1 MESPPT
7 GDISNVC
14 LRVGSSDTHP
24 IGGAR
29 SFVPENMGPLE
40 EEPGACLYWRA
51 GRDKR
56 KGGGSG
62 GRKSRVLRWDPAV
75 TSDLRQKD
83 FKALG
88 GETECH
94 EGA

>member
-1 MESPPT
+1 
-7 GDISNVC
+7 
-14 LRVGSSDTHP
+14 
-24 IGGAR
+24 
-29 SFVPENMGPLE
+29 MGPLE
-40 EEPGACLYWRA
+40 EGPRACLYRRA

-75 TSDLRQKD
+75 TSDLRQRD

-88 GETECH
+88 G
-94 EGA
+94 GVRLRVMKGPKGRRRDL